1 MDVDC
6 PATSFT
12 DSGMDGERRTT
23 RRHGET
29 GGASASDDNY
39 VMTMLR
45 VGGLAAEVLMHGE
58 QQRER
63 RARRQRLVER
73 AALTDFL

>member
-6 PATSFT
+6 PAMSFT
-12 DSGMDGERRTT
+12 DSGTDGERRTA

-39 VMTMLR
+39 VMPMFC
-45 VGGLAAEVLMHGE
+45 VGGAGGRGANA
-58 QQRER
+58 R
-63 RARRQRLVER
+63 RAAAR
-73 AALTDFL
+73 AESSTTATVRTGGAD